1 MLFKV
6 GKVSIITDTLP
17 VFLHIML
24 DLLGF
29 LYPFRSISAIWVEIC
44 DRGNWESL
52 PFSPILRYLGR
63 DFRPAAQRS
72 WNLYPFRPISA
83 VWVEKF
89 DRQLQESLPFC
100 TISAVWVEICERRY
114 LESLPFSP
122 ILCYL
127 GRDFQPAATGFSTFF
142 AGFTLFG

>member
-1 MLFKV
+1 MASAQQGRNRMLFKV

-52 PFSPILRYLGR
+52 PFSADFRCLGR
-63 DFRPAAQRS
+63 
-72 WNLYPFRPISA
+72 
-83 VWVEKF
+83 
-89 DRQLQESLPFC
+89 
-100 TISAVWVEICERRY
+100 EI
-114 LESLPFSP
+114 
-122 ILCYL
+122 
-127 GRDFQPAATGFSTFF
+127 QPAATGISTFLYDF
-142 AGFTLFG
+142 RCLGRDLRTAVLGISTLFTDFMLFG